1 MNKSHLNAILIII
14 ISFSFIF
21 AFLLAINYLPST
33 QEFICDGTYFSEK
46 PYIVSSDTGT
56 RGGIQLY
63 FKLDSGETVVF
74 RKTPFTKAVDVGDRV
89 RISYHQGRV
98 FKNKIFDS
106 YEPLKMPSR
115 LWTESEL
122 VGIK

>member
-1 MNKSHLNAILIII
+1 MNKSYLNAILITIV
-14 ISFSFIF
+14 SSSFIF

-33 QEFICDGTYFSEK
+33 QEFICGGTYFSEK
-46 PYIVSSDTGT
+46 PYLLSSDTGT

-63 FKLDSGETVVF
+63 FKLDSGETVEF
-74 RKTPFTKAVDVGDRV
+74 RKTPFTKAVAVGDRV
-89 RISYHQGRV
+89 KISYHQGKV

-115 LWTESEL
+115 FWTESEL
-122 VGIK
+122 VGIR